1 MSQDLIR
8 LMNALFLPAVG
19 GCNQGNWCPAVD
31 IYRTYRGWLVKFELA
46 GVKAD
51 DIDLSALGHRL
62 TLRGVRRDLVSEECS
77 YYRMEI
83 DYSNFE
89 RSVELPCDL
98 KRANITTDFRDGMLL
113 VHIHDRSEAQS

>member
-19 GCNQGNWCPAVD
+19 GCREETWCPAVD
-31 IYRTYRGWLVKFELA
+31 IYRTTRGWLVKFELA

-51 DIDLSALGHRL
+51 DIDLNALGNRL
-62 TLRGVRRDLVSEECS
+62 TVRGVRRDTVTEECS

-98 KRANITTDFRDGMLL
+98 KRATITTDFRDGMLL
-113 VHIHDRSEAQS
+113 VHIHDRTEAQS

>member
-19 GCNQGNWCPAVD
+19 SCREGPWCPAVD
-31 IYRTYRGWLVKFELA
+31 IYRTHNGWLVKFELA

-51 DIDLSALGHRL
+51 DIDLSAFGHCL
-62 TLRGVRRDLVSEECS
+62 TVRGVRRDTVTEECS

-98 KRANITTDFRDGMLL
+98 KRADIATDFRDGMLL
-113 VHIHDRSEAQS
+113 VHIHARSEAQS

>member
-19 GCNQGNWCPAVD
+19 TCREGLWCPAVD
-31 IYRTYRGWLVKFELA
+31 VYRTGSGWLVKFELA
-46 GVKAD
+46 GVKVE
-51 DIDLSALGHRL
+51 DIDLSALGNTL
-62 TLRGVRRDLVSEECS
+62 TVRGTRRDTVTGACS

-98 KRANITTDFRDGMLL
+98 KRADVATEYRDGMLL
-113 VHIHDRSEAQS
+113 VHINDRTEGQP